1 MTSKASTP
9 SSDTEISRLEQVQEL
24 IERDAWHEAA
34 DLLRRLQ
41 PAEVAHVLEAL
52 PLSQRQI
59 LWDLLDTDQDGE
71 TLMELAENVRNEL
84 VQNMDQ
90 EEIVDAAQ
98 QMDVDDLADFIQEL
112 PVDVTREIL
121 DSLSE
126 QDRRR
131 LETVLSYPEDT
142 AGGLMNTDTV
152 TVRPEVTLDVVL
164 RYLRQLGDRV
174 PRNTDQLFV
183 TNREDKYLGTLRLA
197 DLVTNDPQKTV
208 AEVMTLSVQPFDAYA
223 DASEVARRFEQ
234 YDLLSAP
241 VVDEEG
247 KLVGR
252 ITVDDVVDLI
262 REEGEHQ
269 FMGSAGLSEDED
281 MFAPVLVSSRRR
293 AVWLGIN
300 LVTAFLASWV
310 IGQFQETID
319 KIVALAVLM
328 PIVASMGGVGGTQTL
343 TLAIR
348 GIALGQLSGK
358 NALYLVLKELAVA
371 AINGI
376 IWALVVGLI
385 AGYWFHDTRIALV
398 IGAAMIIN
406 LIAAA
411 ITGATLPLLLEKLG
425 IDPALAGGVLLTT
438 VTDVVGFLSFLGL
451 ATLFLL

>member
-1 MTSKASTP
+1 MTTGAPQDESEGDVSFLLR
-9 SSDTEISRLEQVQEL
+9 IQEL
-24 IERDAWHEAA
+24 LEEDNWREAA
-34 DLLRRLQ
+34 DLLRKLP
-41 PAEVAHVLEAL
+41 PAEIAHVLEAL
-52 PLSQRQI
+52 PLTQRQI
-59 LWDLLDTDQDGE
+59 LWDLLDIDQDGE
-71 TLMELAENVRNEL
+71 TLMELTEGVRNEL

-90 EEIVDAAQ
+90 EEIVAATEN
-98 QMDVDDLADFIQEL
+98 MDVDDLADFIQEL

-121 DSLSE
+121 ESLDE
-126 QDRRR
+126 QDRQR

-183 TNREDKYLGTLRLA
+183 TNRQDKYLGALRLS
-197 DLVTNDPQKTV
+197 DLVTHDPQQTV
-208 AEVMTLSVQPFDAYA
+208 AEVMNLDVKPFKAYA

-241 VVDEEG
+241 VVDDEG

-281 MFAPVLVSSRRR
+281 MFAPVLESSKRR

-300 LVTAFLASWV
+300 LLTAFLASWV
-310 IGQFQETID
+310 IGQFQETLD

-358 NALYLVLKELAVA
+358 NAIYLVMKELAVA

-376 IWALVVGLI
+376 VWAVVVGLI
-385 AGYWFHDTRIALV
+385 ASYWFHSTDIALV

-411 ITGATLPLLLEKLG
+411 VTGAVLPLVLEKLG